1 MSSFPILPIPRE
13 GSFPMKLA
21 HKLACW
27 LLVAVWVNGIQG
39 QNPPAYQNRPGDRD
53 GIAKWY
59 HGRQIAQVMGHQGA
73 GWLERP
79 EREIEEQPTKL
90 IRALRLK
97 GDEVVADIGAGSGY
111 YTFRFATKVPQGKV
125 LAVDIQP
132 EMLDLL
138 EKRKAATGIKNVEL
152 VLGKEKDPA
161 MGDSRVDLVV
171 MVDVYHEF
179 SYPYEMVESM
189 VKSLKPGGRIA
200 FVEFRLED
208 PAVPI
213 KLVHKMT
220 EKQLRKEMKDHPRLD
235 HDETIET
242 LPWQHIIVFKKK

>member
-1 MSSFPILPIPRE
+1 
-13 GSFPMKLA
+13 MKLA
-21 HKLACW
+21 QNLSCWVLLAV
-27 LLVAVWVNGIQG
+27 LVNGTQA
-39 QNPPAYQNRPGDRD
+39 QSPPVYQVRPGDRD
-53 GIAKWY
+53 GIPKWY

-79 EREIEEQPTKL
+79 EREIEEQPSKL

-97 GDEVVADIGAGSGY
+97 GDEVVADLGAGSGY
-111 YTFRFATKVPQGKV
+111 YTFRFATKVPKGKV
-125 LAVDIQP
+125 LAVEIQP
-132 EMLDLL
+132 EMLELL

-152 VLGKEKDPA
+152 VLGKENDPA

-179 SYPYEMVESM
+179 NYPFEMIESM

-213 KLVHKMT
+213 KMVHKMT
-220 EKQLRKEMKDHPRLD
+220 EKQLRKEMKDHPMLE

>member
-1 MSSFPILPIPRE
+1 
-13 GSFPMKLA
+13 MKLA
-21 HKLACW
+21 QNLSCWVLLAV
-27 LLVAVWVNGIQG
+27 LVNGTQA
-39 QNPPAYQNRPGDRD
+39 QSPPVYQVRPGDRD
-53 GIAKWY
+53 GIPKWY

-79 EREIEEQPTKL
+79 EREIEEQPAKL

-111 YTFRFATKVPQGKV
+111 YTFRFATKVPKGKV
-125 LAVDIQP
+125 LAVEIQP
-132 EMLDLL
+132 EMLELL

-152 VLGKEKDPA
+152 VLGKENDPA

-179 SYPYEMVESM
+179 NYPFEMIESM

-208 PAVPI
+208 PSVPI

-220 EKQLRKEMKDHPRLD
+220 EKQLRKEMKDHPMLE

>member
-1 MSSFPILPIPRE
+1 
-13 GSFPMKLA
+13 MKLA
-21 HKLACW
+21 QNLACW
-27 LLVAVWVNGIQG
+27 GLLAFLANGAEA
-39 QNPPAYQNRPGDRD
+39 QNPPVYQARPGDRD
-53 GIAKWY
+53 GIPKWY

-111 YTFRFATKVPQGKV
+111 YTFRFATRVPKGKV

-132 EMLDLL
+132 EMLELL
-138 EKRKAATGIKNVEL
+138 EKRKAATGIQNVEL

-179 SYPYEMVESM
+179 NYPFEMVESM

-208 PAVPI
+208 PSVPI

-220 EKQLRKEMKDHPRLD
+220 EKQLRKEMKDHPRLE

>member
-1 MSSFPILPIPRE
+1 
-13 GSFPMKLA
+13 MKLA
-21 HKLACW
+21 QNLAFW
-27 LLVAVWVNGIQG
+27 VLVAIGVNGVQG
-39 QNPPAYQNRPGDRD
+39 QTPPVYHVRPGDRD

-111 YTFRFATKVPQGKV
+111 YTFRFATKVPMGKV

-138 EKRKAATGIKNVEL
+138 EKRKTATGIKNVEL

-179 SYPYEMVESM
+179 NYPFEMIESM

-220 EKQLRKEMKDHPRLD
+220 EKQLRKEMKDHPKLE

>member
-1 MSSFPILPIPRE
+1 
-13 GSFPMKLA
+13 MKLA
-21 HKLACW
+21 QNLSCWVLLAV
-27 LLVAVWVNGIQG
+27 LVNGTQA
-39 QNPPAYQNRPGDRD
+39 QSPPVYQVRPGDRD
-53 GIAKWY
+53 GIPKWY

-79 EREIEEQPTKL
+79 EREIEEQPAKL

-111 YTFRFATKVPQGKV
+111 YTFRFATKVPKGKV
-125 LAVDIQP
+125 LAVEIQP
-132 EMLDLL
+132 EMLELL

-152 VLGKEKDPA
+152 VLGKENDPA

-179 SYPYEMVESM
+179 NYPFEMIESM

-220 EKQLRKEMKDHPRLD
+220 EKQLRKEMKDHPMLE

>member
-1 MSSFPILPIPRE
+1 
-13 GSFPMKLA
+13 MKLA
-21 HKLACW
+21 QNLSCWVFLAV
-27 LLVAVWVNGIQG
+27 LVNGTQA
-39 QNPPAYQNRPGDRD
+39 QSPPVYQVRPGDRD
-53 GIAKWY
+53 GIPKWY

-79 EREIEEQPTKL
+79 EREIEEQPAKL

-111 YTFRFATKVPQGKV
+111 YTFRFATKVPKGKV
-125 LAVDIQP
+125 LAVEIQP
-132 EMLDLL
+132 EMLELL

-152 VLGKEKDPA
+152 VLGKENDPA

-179 SYPYEMVESM
+179 NYPFEMIESM

-220 EKQLRKEMKDHPRLD
+220 EKQLRKEMKDHPMLE